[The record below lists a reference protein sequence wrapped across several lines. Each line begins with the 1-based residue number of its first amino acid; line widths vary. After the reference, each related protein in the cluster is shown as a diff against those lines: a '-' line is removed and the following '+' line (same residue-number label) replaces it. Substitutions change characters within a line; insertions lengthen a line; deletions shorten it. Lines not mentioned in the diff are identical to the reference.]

1 MSSAVC
7 GCVGATSA
15 GQSFSEKAPQVQSVI
30 TKTSPLIR
38 YAVCNIKWMPYF
50 HASHRTCTT
59 QVQTTAKVGHGFL
72 SHIALW
78 KVFKINI
85 NNDWKIK
92 ALTHFVIAVTSWSS
106 KKISYFSTWCSK
118 STRRD
123 EIKTKQRNKSQLL
136 ILALSEIK
144 RNLTWVIFGK
154 NKQRR
159 AREVKECNIR
169 AFLSISAIWN
179 AICWWSLQGLSL

>member
-78 KVFKINI
+78 KVIKINI

-106 KKISYFSTWCSK
+106 KKISYFSTWWSK

-144 RNLTWVIFGK
+144 RNLTGYLWK
-154 NKQRR
+154 KQTTQSPRG
-159 AREVKECNIR
+159 EGM
-169 AFLSISAIWN
+169 
-179 AICWWSLQGLSL
+179 QY